1 MASSDSRTKQTVLN
15 ASASLVENVIKLLI
29 KFASRYV
36 FVYTL
41 GQQYLGVSALF
52 SSIITIL
59 SLADLGFGIALPQA
73 LYKPLADKD
82 EKRICAILRFYSK
95 VYKVIALCV
104 IVVGVALLPFLK
116 WIIAAKDTSGIEH
129 INVIYLLF
137 ILLLLM

>member
-59 SLADLGFGIALPQA
+59 SLT
-73 LYKPLADKD
+73 
-82 EKRICAILRFYSK
+82 
-95 VYKVIALCV
+95 
-104 IVVGVALLPFLK
+104 
-116 WIIAAKDTSGIEH
+116 TSSI
-129 INVIYLLF
+129 
-137 ILLLLM
+137 